1 MSAAGESDPA
11 ALADQAIALARH
23 WAAQAE
29 RVGSGQRRIAARL
42 SSLLADPD
50 GLDLA
55 VDFVDRVIRAE
66 SDAVAAHQLAAVVR
80 RSATPSFLGVG
91 DRLLLDLAG
100 RLAPRL
106 PWPTVPLA
114 RRRLRALVGHL
125 VVDATKGALAARV
138 RDARAAGEDLNLNL
152 LGEAVLGDAEAQRRR
167 DRTIAMLER
176 DDVDYVSV
184 KVSSVVGRINP
195 WDHEHAVERIVEH
208 LRPLVR
214 GAMASDVFVNLDL
227 EEYRDLDLTVAAF
240 TRLLDEPELLDASAG
255 LALQAYLPDAW
266 PVLDELLSWADA
278 RGRRGG
284 ADIRI
289 RLVKGANL
297 SMEHVEAQLR
307 GWTPAPYATKD
318 ETDANYKR
326 LLDRSL
332 RRERLGSSRIGVASH
347 NLFDQALA
355 LQLADA
361 RGVADRIDVEMLQG
375 MAPGAAAAVRE
386 TAGAIRL
393 YTPVVAPDDF
403 DAAVAYLVRR
413 LEEAAAPQNFLR
425 RVGDAGPVALEQEAE
440 RFETTLADRDRVATG
455 PRRRQDRRGEQR
467 RGPQPSFSNEPDT
480 DPALPHNR
488 AWAGEVAAQPATRPA
503 TALEQDPAAVDTLV
517 ARAARAAE
525 RWRQVP
531 AAERRRVLHRVADEL
546 AAARGE
552 LLAAMLTEGRKTIGE
567 ADPEVS
573 EAVDFARWYGDC
585 APELERVEGARFEPL
600 GVVAVI
606 PPWNFPVAIPIGG
619 ALAALAA
626 GNAAILKPAPETP
639 RCAEIAVEAA
649 RAAGVDEDLL
659 AFFRCED
666 GEVGRRLVTHPQVDA
681 VVLTGAYETARRF
694 LQWRGDLR
702 LMGETSGKNAL
713 IITPS
718 ADLDLAV
725 DDLVRSAFG
734 HGGQKCSAASL
745 AICVGE
751 VYDSP
756 RFRRQLVDAVESL
769 AVGAATDLATDVA
782 PLVRVSDPLRRARAS
797 LEPGERWL
805 VEPRLLDDEGHRM
818 RPGVKE
824 GVRAGSHLHLTE
836 CFGPVLGLM
845 AAPDL
850 ETALAWQHAPGFG
863 LTGGIH
869 SLDDDEVDWWLEHVE
884 VGNAYVNR
892 HITGAIVRR
901 QPFGGWKRSNV
912 GPGAKAGGP
921 NYLTQLGRWHDD
933 GAPGSVHEPRGRTRQ
948 LLARLADRLGD
959 EDRLTA
965 AAASDQ
971 QWWEEHF
978 AREHDPTGLAVES
991 NVLRYRPFGTV
1002 VIRLAPRGS
1011 DADAAR
1017 AALAA
1022 RRTGARVELSAA
1034 GPGPLDGILDA
1045 TVHEGAAALAAR
1057 LGRLEGACLRVVG
1070 EREPGIALAALSSGV
1085 RHVDDPPVTT
1095 GRIELLRV
1103 LREQAVSRTLHR
1115 HGHVPRR
1122 RARPR

>member
-1 MSAAGESDPA
+1 MNAPAEPDPA
-11 ALADQAIALARH
+11 ALADEAIALARH
-23 WAAQAE
+23 WSSQAE
-29 RVGSGQRRIAARL
+29 RVGSRQRRTAERL
-42 SSLLADPD
+42 GTLLADPN

-66 SDAVAAHQLAAVVR
+66 SDAVAARQLAAVVR
-80 RSATPSFLGVG
+80 QSAAPSFLGAG

-125 VVDATKGALAARV
+125 VVDATKRAVSTRVRAAR
-138 RDARAAGEDLNLNL
+138 DAGEDLNLNL
-152 LGEAVLGDAEAQRRR
+152 LGEEVLGDAEAQRRR

-195 WDHEHAVERIVEH
+195 WDHEHAVERIVER
-208 LRPLVR
+208 LRPLCR
-214 GAMASDVFVNLDL
+214 AAMASGVFVNLDL

-266 PVLDELLSWADA
+266 PVFDDLLSWADA

-307 GWTPAPYATKD
+307 GWTPATYATKD

-326 LLDRSL
+326 LLDRAL
-332 RRERLGSSRIGVASH
+332 RRDRLGSTRIGVASH

-355 LQLADA
+355 LLLADA
-361 RGVADRIDVEMLQG
+361 RGVADRIDVEMLHG
-375 MAPGAAAAVRE
+375 MAPGAADAVRS

-425 RVGDAGPVALEQEAE
+425 RVGDAGPVALEEEAG
-440 RFETTLADRDRVATG
+440 RFVTTLADRDRVATG
-455 PRRRQDRRGEQR
+455 PRRDQDRTDEQR
-467 RGPQPSFSNEPDT
+467 RGPQPVFSNEPDT
-480 DPALPHNR
+480 DPALPRNR
-488 AWAGEVAAQPATRPA
+488 DWAREVASRPA
-503 TALEQDPAAVDTLV
+503 APASTPVEHDPEAVDELV

-531 AAERRRVLHRVADEL
+531 AAERRRMLHRVADEL

-552 LLAAMLTEGRKTIGE
+552 LLAAVLTEGRKTIGE

-573 EAVDFARWYGDC
+573 EAIDFARWYGDC
-585 APELERVEGARFEPL
+585 APELERVEGTRFDPL

-649 RAAGVDEDLL
+649 RAAGIDEDLL

-666 GEVGRRLVTHPQVDA
+666 GEVGRRLVTHPGVDA
-681 VVLTGAYETARRF
+681 VVLTGGFETAGRF

-756 RFRRQLVDAVESL
+756 RLRRQLVDAVESL
-769 AVGAATDLATDVA
+769 AVGASTDLATDVA
-782 PLVRVSDPLRRARAS
+782 PLVRGSEPLRHARQS

-805 VEPRLLDDEGHRM
+805 VEPRLLDHQGRRM

-869 SLDDDEVDWWLEHVE
+869 SLDDDEVDWWLERAE

-921 NYLTQLGRWHDD
+921 NYLTQFGRWHDD
-933 GAPGSVHEPRGRTRQ
+933 GAPASGHEPRGATRQ
-948 LLARLADRLGD
+948 LLARLVDRLGA

-971 QWWEEHF
+971 QWWEERF
-978 AREHDPTGLAVES
+978 AREHDPTGLTVES

-1002 VIRLAPRGS
+1002 VIRLAPNGAE
-1011 DADAAR
+1011 ADAAR

-1022 RRTGARVELSAA
+1022 RRTGARVELSAP

-1045 TVHEGAAALAAR
+1045 TVHESAAALVAR
-1057 LGRLEGACLRVVG
+1057 LGQLEGACLRVVG
-1070 EREPGIALAALSSGV
+1070 DREPGLALAALRSGV
-1085 RHVDDPPVTT
+1085 RHVDDPTVTT

-1115 HGHVPRR
+1115 HGHVARR
-1122 RARPR
+1122 HARPR